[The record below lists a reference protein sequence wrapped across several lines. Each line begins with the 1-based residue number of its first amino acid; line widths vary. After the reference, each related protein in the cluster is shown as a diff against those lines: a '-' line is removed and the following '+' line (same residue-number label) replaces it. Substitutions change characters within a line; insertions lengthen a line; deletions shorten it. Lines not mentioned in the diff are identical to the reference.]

1 MSLRIVPTSS
11 RSYPRLTKASRLFA
25 PPHIGFSKLIRLII
39 AISVGEAF
47 LPKTMQNT
55 PNSIV
60 NSNEATGSRKIMVIL
75 QAQEDPEIVF
85 TLRVHKGSLNDG
97 S

>member
-1 MSLRIVPTSS
+1 
-11 RSYPRLTKASRLFA
+11 
-25 PPHIGFSKLIRLII
+25 
-39 AISVGEAF
+39 
-47 LPKTMQNT
+47 MQNT

-60 NSNEATGSRKIMVIL
+60 NSKGHRSRKIMVIL